1 VLVFSIFLRK
11 SSFLSVTKIT
21 AADKK
26 NKEDTASTLSESK
39 WARRT
44 VAILPAGAGTSY
56 REAYAETKGF
66 QSPGLSHSFAKPLK
80 GLVGPPG
87 LFAAARLTLRAGGLR
102 PPFSRCAGRC
112 SGRTWNQGINSL
124 RSLFRFERT
133 LVPESPSCPLDHLG
147 PAQGVQRGTPGERAR
162 RPYAVPV
169 REEIGH
175 EVGYSN
181 RQTPNQGATENGVT
195 SALSFLIQL
204 NCARPRPAL

>member
-1 VLVFSIFLRK
+1 MALKAIPEPSNYSLDGGLLVLVFSIFLRK

-21 AADKK
+21 AADKTT
-26 NKEDTASTLSESK
+26 KEDTASTLSESK

-102 PPFSRCAGRC
+102 PPFSRCADASLESNLRFSSWGLSNQPNRDTARVPRL
-112 SGRTWNQGINSL
+112 SGGPARTRTWNQGIM
-124 RSLFRFERT
+124 
-133 LVPESPSCPLDHLG
+133 SPLL
-147 PAQGVQRGTPGERAR
+147 
-162 RPYAVPV
+162 
-169 REEIGH
+169 
-175 EVGYSN
+175 
-181 RQTPNQGATENGVT
+181 
-195 SALSFLIQL
+195 
-204 NCARPRPAL
+204 

>member
-1 VLVFSIFLRK
+1 MALKAIPEPSNYSLDGGLLVLVFSIFLRK

-102 PPFSRCAGRC
+102 PPFSRCADASLESNLRFSSWGLSNQPNRDTARVPRL
-112 SGRTWNQGINSL
+112 SGGPARTRTWNQGIMS
-124 RSLFRFERT
+124 RF
-133 LVPESPSCPLDHLG
+133 C
-147 PAQGVQRGTPGERAR
+147 
-162 RPYAVPV
+162 
-169 REEIGH
+169 
-175 EVGYSN
+175 
-181 RQTPNQGATENGVT
+181 
-195 SALSFLIQL
+195 SA
-204 NCARPRPAL
+204 

>member
-1 VLVFSIFLRK
+1 MALKAIPEPSNYSLDGGLLVLVFSIFLRK

-87 LFAAARLTLRAGGLR
+87 LFAAARLTLRAG
-102 PPFSRCAGRC
+102 SRSRRRSLASRGRC
-112 SGRTWNQGINSL
+112 SGRTWNQGIMSSWHKCL
-124 RSLFRFERT
+124 
-133 LVPESPSCPLDHLG
+133 
-147 PAQGVQRGTPGERAR
+147 
-162 RPYAVPV
+162 
-169 REEIGH
+169 IG
-175 EVGYSN
+175 
-181 RQTPNQGATENGVT
+181 
-195 SALSFLIQL
+195 
-204 NCARPRPAL
+204 